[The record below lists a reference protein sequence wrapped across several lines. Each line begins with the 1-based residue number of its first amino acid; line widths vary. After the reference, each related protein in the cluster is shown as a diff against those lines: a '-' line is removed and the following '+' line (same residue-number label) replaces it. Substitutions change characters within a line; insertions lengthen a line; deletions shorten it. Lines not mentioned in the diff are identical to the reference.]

1 MLRGW
6 RNPQDGFT
14 LIELMTAFS
23 SRCQE
28 LKACMSSHRGF
39 TLIELMTVISI
50 VGILA
55 AVALPQYRNA
65 VIHAREAVLREDLFQ
80 FRDVIDQYYVD
91 KGRYPPSLDDLVAEG
106 YLRRIPV
113 DPITGSADW
122 EVVYEEVDLDD
133 PGSLPGIYDVR
144 SGARRTALDG
154 TSYSEW

>member
-1 MLRGW
+1 MR
-6 RNPQDGFT
+6 
-14 LIELMTAFS
+14 TA
-23 SRCQE
+23 RTQRR
-28 LKACMSSHRGF
+28 AHGF

-65 VIHAREAVLREDLFQ
+65 VLHAREAVLREDLFQ

-91 KGRYPPSLDDLVAEG
+91 KGVYPAALEDLVAEG

-113 DPITGSADW
+113 DPITRRADW
-122 EVVYEEVDLDD
+122 EVVYEDVDLDN
-133 PGSLPGIYDVR
+133 PAATLGIYDVR
-144 SGARRTALDG
+144 SSASQTALDG